1 VSINKL
7 EIENI
12 TKVFPGTVALKDFSA
27 RFEGGKVHA
36 LIGKNG
42 SGKSTL
48 VKICSGALQPTSG
61 TIKVD
66 GKTVT
71 MRVPTDAFAVGLA
84 VVYQELSLIPEI
96 TVVENILLGRLPR
109 MKGVRRLSID
119 WAAAYVEAGEI
130 LTSVGADIPLKA
142 KVKSLSIG
150 QQQVVEIAKAM
161 SFHPSVLILDEPT
174 SALARHETE
183 SLFRVIRTLKEKG
196 VAILYVT
203 HRLHELYAIADTVTV
218 VRDGKYVGSIEME
231 KATPQIIVDMMFGE
245 AIQKKRPMNL
255 GYNPQVVLEVKNL
268 ARGMHFKDIGFVL
281 HKGEILGIAGMLG
294 SGRTELLRCI
304 FVIDSFDPGGEILV
318 DGVSVRKPT
327 PILMKRLGVAMTPE
341 NRKKEGIIETL
352 SVHANLCLAS
362 MKSIARRH
370 IITQAR
376 EKPFVDGPVEK
387 LGIKVSDTGNLISS
401 LSGGNQQK
409 VVVGNWLNTVPKI
422 ILFDEPSRGIDV
434 FAKQQIFQ
442 IMWDLSNDGISSI
455 FVSTELEELIEV
467 CHRILVMRNGQI
479 FNEVKSDEVTIDQLY
494 AICMEG

>member
-1 VSINKL
+1 VSTYKL

-61 TIKVD
+61 TIKVG

-71 MRVPTDAFAVGLA
+71 MRVPSDAFAVGLA
-84 VVYQELSLIPEI
+84 IVYQELSLIPEI
-96 TVVENILLGRLPR
+96 TVMENILLGRLPKK
-109 MKGVRRLSID
+109 KGARRLSID
-119 WAAAYVEAGEI
+119 WAAAGREAGEI

-150 QQQVVEIAKAM
+150 QQQIVEIAKAM

-183 SLFRVIRTLKEKG
+183 SLFRVIRNLKEKG

-203 HRLHELYAIADTVTV
+203 HRLHELYSIADSVTV

-245 AIQKKRPMNL
+245 AMQKKRPATL

-268 ARGMHFKDIGFVL
+268 ARGVHFKDVGFEL

-304 FVIDSFDPGGEILV
+304 FGIDSFDPGGEILV
-318 DGVSVRKPT
+318 DGVSVRNPT

-362 MKSIARRH
+362 MKSIARRNF
-370 IITQAR
+370 ISQKR
-376 EKPFVDGPVEK
+376 EKPFVDGPVGK
-387 LGIKVSDTGNLISS
+387 LGIKVADTRNLISS

-442 IMWDLSNDGISSI
+442 IMWDLSNEGISSI
-455 FVSTELEELIEV
+455 FVSTELEELIVV
-467 CHRILVMRNGQI
+467 CHRILVMKNGQI
-479 FNEVKSDEVTIDQLY
+479 SREVKSDEVTIDQLY

>member
-1 VSINKL
+1 MSQYKL

-12 TKVFPGTVALKDFSA
+12 TKIFPGTVALKDFSA

-48 VKICSGALQPTSG
+48 VKICSAAQQPSSG

-71 MRVPTDAFAVGLA
+71 MRVPADAFARGLA

-96 TVVENILLGRLPR
+96 TVVENILLGRLPKKR
-109 MKGVRRLSID
+109 GFPRVSID
-119 WAAAYVEAGEI
+119 WAEAGRRAGEI
-130 LTSVGADIPLKA
+130 LRSVGADIPLKA

-150 QQQVVEIAKAM
+150 KQQVVEIAKAM
-161 SFHPSVLILDEPT
+161 SFNPSVLILDEPT
-174 SALARHETE
+174 SALARNETE
-183 SLFRVIRTLKEKG
+183 SLFTVIRNLKEKG

-218 VRDGKYVGSIEME
+218 VRDGKYVGSIEIE
-231 KATPQIIVDMMFGE
+231 NATPQIIVDMMFGE
-245 AIQKKRPMNL
+245 TIPKKRPLNL
-255 GYNPQVVLEVKNL
+255 RFEEQVVLEVKNL
-268 ARGMHFKDIGFVL
+268 ARGTHFRDISFKL
-281 HKGEILGIAGMLG
+281 QKGEILGIAGMMG
-294 SGRTELLRCI
+294 SGRTELLRSI
-304 FVIDSFDPGGEILV
+304 FGIDPFDPGGEILV
-318 DGVSVRKPT
+318 DGLSVKGPT

-341 NRKKEGIIETL
+341 NRKKEGCIESL

-362 MKSIARRH
+362 MKSIAVRN
-370 IITQAR
+370 IISKRR
-376 EKPFVDGPVEK
+376 EKPFVDRPVEK
-387 LGIKVSDTGNLISS
+387 LGIKVADTKDLISS

-409 VVVGNWLNTVPKI
+409 VVIGNWLNTVPKI

-442 IMWDLSNDGISSI
+442 ILWDLSNDGISSI
-455 FVSTELEELIEV
+455 LVSTELEELIEV
-467 CHRILVMRNGQI
+467 CHRILVMKNGQI
-479 FNEVKSDEVTIDQLY
+479 VHDVKSDEVTIDRLY
-494 AICMEG
+494 AFCMEG

>member
-48 VKICSGALQPTSG
+48 VKICSGAQQPTSG

-109 MKGVRRLSID
+109 RKGVRRLSID
-119 WAAAYVEAGEI
+119 WAAAHAEAGEI

-183 SLFRVIRTLKEKG
+183 SLFRVIRNLKEKG

-203 HRLHELYAIADTVTV
+203 HRLHELYSIADSVTV
-218 VRDGKYVGSIEME
+218 LRDGRYVGSIEME
-231 KATPQIIVDMMFGE
+231 KATPQVIVDMMFGE
-245 AIQKKRPMNL
+245 AMQKKRPMNL
-255 GYNPQVVLEVKNL
+255 GYSPQVVLEVKNL
-268 ARGMHFKDIGFVL
+268 ARGTRFKDVGFVL

-304 FVIDSFDPGGEILV
+304 FGIDPFDPGGEILV
-318 DGVSVRKPT
+318 DGVAVRKPS

-341 NRKKEGIIETL
+341 NRKKEGIIESL

-362 MKSIARRH
+362 MQSIARRH
-370 IITQAR
+370 FISRSR

-387 LGIKVSDTGNLISS
+387 LGIKVADTANLISS

-467 CHRILVMRNGQI
+467 CHRILVMKNGQI
-479 FNEVKSDEVTIDQLY
+479 FREVKADEVTIDQLY

>member
-1 VSINKL
+1 MGTYKL

-66 GKTVT
+66 GHAVT
-71 MRVPTDAFAVGLA
+71 MRVPTDAFAAGLSI
-84 VVYQELSLIPEI
+84 VYQELSLIPEI
-96 TVVENILLGRLPR
+96 TVVENILLGRLPKR
-109 MKGVRRLSID
+109 KGLRRLSID
-119 WAAAYVEAGEI
+119 WAAAHEEAGGI
-130 LTSVGADIPLKA
+130 LRSVGADIPLKA
-142 KVKSLSIG
+142 RVKSLSIG

-161 SFHPSVLILDEPT
+161 SFNPSVLILDEPT

-183 SLFRVIRTLKEKG
+183 SLFRVIRNLKEKG

-231 KATPQIIVDMMFGE
+231 KATPQVIVDMMFGE

-268 ARGMHFKDIGFVL
+268 SRGVHFKDVGFVL

-304 FVIDSFDPGGEILV
+304 FGIDSVDPGGEILV
-318 DGVSVRKPT
+318 DGVAVRKPS

-362 MKSIARRH
+362 MQSIARRH
-370 IITQAR
+370 FISRAR

-387 LGIKVSDTGNLISS
+387 LGIKVADTGNLISS

-467 CHRILVMRNGQI
+467 CHRILVMKNGQI
-479 FNEVKSDEVTIDQLY
+479 FRDVKSDEVTIDQLY